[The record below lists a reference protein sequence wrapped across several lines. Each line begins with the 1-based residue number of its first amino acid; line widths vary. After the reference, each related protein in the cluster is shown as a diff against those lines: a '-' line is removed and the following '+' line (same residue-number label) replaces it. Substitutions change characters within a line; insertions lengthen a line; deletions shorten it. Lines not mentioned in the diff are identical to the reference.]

1 MKNSD
6 YISQLI
12 DLKNAEKVIRKA
24 IDTYSIN
31 RKQRDYLFKQLE
43 VIGNKKDVI
52 NFKIE
57 ICERLRVHEKSR

>member
-52 NFKIE
+52 NFRK
-57 ICERLRVHEKSR
+57 VKSA